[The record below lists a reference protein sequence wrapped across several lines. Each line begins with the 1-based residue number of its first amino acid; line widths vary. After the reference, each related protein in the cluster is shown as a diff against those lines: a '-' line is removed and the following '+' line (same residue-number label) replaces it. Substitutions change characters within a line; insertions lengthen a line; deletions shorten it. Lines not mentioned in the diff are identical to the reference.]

1 MEDTPLKLSLRVRCE
16 NLGQKRD
23 IVKRGLGFFGIILN
37 TGAESDVDANTRG
50 LEINREAR
58 NK

>member
-1 MEDTPLKLSLRVRCE
+1 MRGSLRVRCE
-16 NLGQKRD
+16 NLGKKRD

-37 TGAESDVDANTRG
+37 KGAESDVDANTRG
-50 LEINREAR
+50 LEMNQEAR